1 MNYVLFSIDNVTD
14 IHILAKFLRHF
25 DTQRALM
32 KTKGN
37 LVQCIGMWKG
47 KLEVSFLCREE
58 DYEEFVKPLGFTN
71 KQDCVI
77 LVSGPKMEC
86 FIDDF
91 FIGQMEEVSKEEA
104 FRSEGFT
111 YRPDLDIYWVVK

>member
-1 MNYVLFSIDNVTD
+1 
-14 IHILAKFLRHF
+14 
-25 DTQRALM
+25 
-32 KTKGN
+32 
-37 LVQCIGMWKG
+37 MWKG

-58 DYEEFVKPLGFTN
+58 DYKEFVKPLGFTD

-77 LVSGPKMEC
+77 LVSGAKMEC

-91 FIGQMEEVSKEEA
+91 YIGRMEEVTKEEA
-104 FRSEGFT
+104 FSSEGFT